1 MTDDTNTENVMPA
14 ARPFEIVALEETD
27 SPDGSDADDWY
38 RYELTQGTTTI
49 TGYKQGEAEEVRE
62 EVTSLVSRLNER
74 RAGKTSRVHLTRIG
88 RKSQQRPQPPVRRN

>member
-1 MTDDTNTENVMPA
+1 MADETNVMPA
-14 ARPFEIVALEETD
+14 VRPFEIVALEQTD

-49 TGYKQGEAEEVRE
+49 TGYKQGGAEEVRE
-62 EVTSLVSRLNER
+62 EVASLVSRLNER

-88 RKSQQRPQPPVRRN
+88 RKSQPRAQAPVRNN

>member
-1 MTDDTNTENVMPA
+1 MTDDTNVMPA
-14 ARPFEIVALEETD
+14 ARPFEIVTLEQTE

-49 TGYKQGEAEEVRE
+49 TGYKQGEEEEVRD

-88 RKSQQRPQPPVRRN
+88 RKSQQRAQTPVRSS

>member
-1 MTDDTNTENVMPA
+1 MTDDTNVMPA
-14 ARPFEIVALEETD
+14 ARPFEIISLEQTA

-49 TGYKQGEAEEVRE
+49 TGYKQGEADVVKEEI
-62 EVTSLVSRLNER
+62 TSLVARLNER

-88 RKSQQRPQPPVRRN
+88 RKSQARAQPVNRTR

>member
-1 MTDDTNTENVMPA
+1 MTDDTNVMPA
-14 ARPFEIVALEETD
+14 ARPFEIVTLEQTE

-49 TGYKQGEAEEVRE
+49 TGYKQGEKEEVRD

-88 RKSQQRPQPPVRRN
+88 RKSQQRAQTPVRSS

>member
-1 MTDDTNTENVMPA
+1 MTDDTSVMPA
-14 ARPFEIVALEETD
+14 ARPFEIVALEQTA

-49 TGYKQGEAEEVRE
+49 TGYKQGDANEVRE

-88 RKSQQRPQPPVRRN
+88 RKSQARAQAASRKN

>member
-1 MTDDTNTENVMPA
+1 MTDNTDVIPA
-14 ARPFEIVALEETD
+14 ARPFEIVALEQTA

-49 TGYKQGEAEEVRE
+49 TGYKQGEADEVRE
-62 EVTSLVSRLNER
+62 EVASLVARLNER

-88 RKSQQRPQPPVRRN
+88 RKSQQRAQNPPPPPRNT

>member
-1 MTDDTNTENVMPA
+1 MTDDANAMPA
-14 ARPFEIVALEETD
+14 ARPFEIVALEQTE
-27 SPDGSDADDWY
+27 SPDGSEADDWY

-88 RKSQQRPQPPVRRN
+88 RKSQQRAQAPAGSN

>member
-1 MTDDTNTENVMPA
+1 MSDDSNAIPT
-14 ARPFEIVALEETD
+14 ARPFEIVTLEQTD

-49 TGYKQGEAEEVRE
+49 TGYKQGAAEEVRE
-62 EVTSLVSRLNER
+62 EIASLVSRLNER

-88 RKSQQRPQPPVRRN
+88 RKSQQRAQAPTRSN